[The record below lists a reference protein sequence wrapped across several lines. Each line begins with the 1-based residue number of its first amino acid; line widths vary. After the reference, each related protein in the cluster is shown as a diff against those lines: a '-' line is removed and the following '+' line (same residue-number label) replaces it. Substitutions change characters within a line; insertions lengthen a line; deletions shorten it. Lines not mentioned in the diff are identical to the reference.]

1 MTTLIKTIEDFQKYC
16 TISYNFS
23 LPTIQPY
30 LVKADRK
37 YLKRY
42 LSKELYKNYA
52 VTKPTDET
60 ALEVY
65 DLLQEA
71 SANIA
76 LLYYTKVGIIHITD
90 GGFSIAQNEK
100 TKPAEWWQVRD
111 LRRQLLETGMEAIDD
126 ALRIM
131 QNTSGETFK
140 LWKDSDAYTEF
151 SEFFTQTTDDFQKR
165 YNINESRMTFINLK
179 PHIKRTEAK
188 YFKSVLGKETIA
200 KIKLADNDFRKK
212 AKELAKDAQVD
223 FTISEI
229 ANEGAF
235 IFKPN
240 GLFLL
245 NDEIPGKDK
254 SELSENQL
262 YTLSRVKKESANE
275 HLKDLVKYLN
285 ENETEFPEFAT
296 IKKVSYQSTVHN
308 TGSIV
313 SF

>member
-1 MTTLIKTIEDFQKYC
+1 MTIIKTIEDFQKYC
-16 TISYNFS
+16 TISYNFN
-23 LPTIQPY
+23 LATIQPY

-42 LSKELYKNYA
+42 LSKKLYKNY
-52 VTKPTDET
+52 VETKPTDET
-60 ALEVY
+60 AVEVY
-65 DLLQEA
+65 DLMQEA

-140 LWKDSDAYTEF
+140 LWKDSEAYTEF
-151 SEFFTQTTDDFQKR
+151 SEFFTQTTDDFQER

-188 YFKSVLGKETIA
+188 YFKSVLGTETIV
-200 KIKLADNDFRKK
+200 KIKLADNDFTKK
-212 AKELAKDAQVD
+212 AMELAKDAQVD
-223 FTISEI
+223 FSVSEI

-240 GLFLL
+240 GLFILT
-245 NDEIPGKDK
+245 DEIPGKEK
-254 SELSENQL
+254 SELTENQL
-262 YTLSRVKKESANE
+262 KNLSTIKKQSANE
-275 HLKDLVKYLN
+275 HLKALIKYLN
-285 ENETEFPEFAT
+285 ENQEEFPEFAN
-296 IKKVSYQSTVHN
+296 IRKPSFQSPIHN